1 MEAERMKTAAQ
12 EERAPQEEQPPAM
25 RLPPRLT
32 QLDQRKLALLGLA
45 VAVVTSAALLIS
57 VDSHLTFISDDWEL
71 LIKRHGWSP
80 GVFLDPFHE
89 NIVFGPAVLYKLL
102 LAIFGMGSA
111 LPFHLV
117 SVSLFLASAVL
128 LFVYLRR
135 RVGDWPALIGAIA
148 ILFLGAAFEDLLWAF
163 QMGYFASMAA
173 GLGMLLALDRSDRRG
188 DRIACVLL
196 VASLAFSSLGLV
208 FAAGALAD
216 LVLSRRP
223 RARRAYVVLGP
234 LALFA
239 VWWLGWG
246 RNVES
251 HLSFHNLEYL
261 PSYVFS
267 AAGAGITSLLGL
279 ATGGGGEP
287 SQPHLI
293 WGKALLVVAI
303 ALAAVRVARQGRVS
317 PGLAVALTIG
327 LSFWVLAGLNR
338 NPERFPTSS
347 RYQYPSA
354 VFLLLITAET
364 LRGLRLPRLGIALA
378 AAVTGAALA
387 GGLSLLHHY
396 AQRWERAADTVRSS
410 LAAVDIAGAS
420 TERRL
425 TITFRPSVT
434 VPARAYLAA
443 AREHGSP
450 AFTEAELEA
459 RPQVDRK
466 RADLTLAKAL
476 GLRLSSPGRPV
487 RTASCRALRAS
498 AGGHTGLAL
507 PHGSFTLVNETSAP
521 VEVLLSRFSEG
532 FSVGLGPLPA
542 GVESALTIPADNSS
556 RPWNLGL
563 RGEGPVRL
571 CTTRPA

>member
-1 MEAERMKTAAQ
+1 M
-12 EERAPQEEQPPAM
+12 
-25 RLPPRLT
+25 
-32 QLDQRKLALLGLA
+32 
-45 VAVVTSAALLIS
+45 
-57 VDSHLTFISDDWEL
+57 
-71 LIKRHGWSP
+71 
-80 GVFLDPFHE
+80 FLDPFHE
-89 NIVFGPAVLYKLL
+89 NIVLGPAVLYRFL
-102 LAIFGMGSA
+102 LASFGMGSA

-117 SVSLFLASAVL
+117 AVSLFLASAVL
-128 LFVYLRR
+128 LFAYLRR

-148 ILFLGAAFEDLLWAF
+148 VLFLGAAFEDLLWAF
-163 QMGYFASMAA
+163 QMGYFGSMAA
-173 GLGMLLALDRSDRRG
+173 GLGMLLALDRGDRRG
-188 DRIACVLL
+188 DRIACALL
-196 VASLAFSSLGLV
+196 AASLAFSSLGLA

-216 LVLSRRP
+216 LALSRRP
-223 RARRAYVVLGP
+223 RARRAYVALGP

-246 RNVES
+246 RGAES

-267 AAGAGITSLLGL
+267 ATGAGITSLLGL

-293 WGKALLVVAI
+293 WGKALLLVAI
-303 ALAAVRVARQGRVS
+303 ALAAAHVVRQRRVS
-317 PGLAVALTIG
+317 PGLAVVLAIG
-327 LSFWVLAGLNR
+327 LGFWVLAGLNR
-338 NPERFPTSS
+338 TLERFPTSS

-354 VFLLLITAET
+354 VFLLLIVAET
-364 LRGLRLPRLGIALA
+364 LRGLRLPRPAIALA
-378 AAVTGAALA
+378 AVVTGAALT
-387 GGLSLLHHY
+387 GGISLLHHY
-396 AQRWERAADTVRSS
+396 AQRWERAADAVRSS

-425 TITFRPSVT
+425 TITFRPAVT

-476 GLRLSSPGRPV
+476 GLRLSPPGRAV

-498 AGGHTGLAL
+498 ARGHTGVAL
-507 PHGSFTLVNETSAP
+507 PRGSLTLVNETNAP
-521 VEVLLSRFSEG
+521 VEVLLSRFSRA

-542 GVESALTIPADNSS
+542 GAGAALTIPVDNSS
-556 RPWNLGL
+556 RRWNLGL